1 MKKILINVFSALIY
15 LVGAATLISAAL
27 FADGKVEP
35 KYVWIFGMIT
45 LIAIIWLSMMEEHND

>member
-1 MKKILINVFSALIY
+1 MKKILINVFAALIY

-45 LIAIIWLSMMEEHND
+45 IIAIIWLSMME